1 MKLHQQWKIQIFR
14 VLSLNYTRQYYIDK
28 IRGFYNSDL
37 IKVISGIRRCGKSCF
52 LLSVME
58 DLKAQGVKEKDILYL
73 NLDKR
78 GYRKIKTP
86 DALEEAIEALITDG
100 DFKYL
105 FIDEIQNVDGFE
117 EVINGFREDGNFSIF
132 ITGSNSY
139 LLSGELATKLTGR
152 YIEIEMFTLNFREY
166 LEMKAFFGKE
176 IKENKVEEFNEY
188 IRFGGFPKVLEF
200 DDPNDKDTYIAE
212 VISQILEKDVVKHK
226 KIRNRSVFDKVMTYV
241 INNFGATMSLSS
253 IAEYF
258 DKQEHISIRTET
270 LNNYLQILE
279 NAKIIYKC
287 SRFDI
292 KSKKSLRGEQKYYL
306 ADLGIY
312 FSRNVD
318 ARINYGPVLENIV
331 YTYLSAKNYKI
342 SVGRIGKLE
351 CDFITRVSDE
361 YRYIQVA
368 MTIMSPETEEREYK
382 PFTMI
387 RDNYPKYLLTI
398 DTLLQKRDGV
408 IHKNIVEFISA
419 DENL

>member
-1 MKLHQQWKIQIFR
+1 MRTRKGRCIMMKKQI
-14 VLSLNYTRQYYIDK
+14 YTRKYYIDK

-37 IKVISGIRRCGKSCF
+37 IKVVTGIRRCGKSCF

-58 DLKAQGVKEKDILYL
+58 DLKASGVNEKDILYL

-86 DALEEAIEALITDG
+86 DELENAIETLITD
-100 DFKYL
+100 DDYKYL
-105 FIDEIQNVDGFE
+105 FIDEIQNVTGFE

-166 LEMKAFFGKE
+166 LEMKEFYGKK
-176 IKENKVEEFNEY
+176 IKDNKTEEFTDY
-188 IRFGGFPKVLEF
+188 IRFGGFPKVIEF
-200 DDPNDKDTYIAE
+200 DNPDDKDTYVSE
-212 VISQILEKDVVKHK
+212 VISQILDKDVIRHK

-241 INNFGATMSLSS
+241 INNFGCTMSLSN
-253 IAEYF
+253 IADYF
-258 DKQEHISIRTET
+258 KNQENIAIRTET

-287 SRFDI
+287 PRFDV

-318 ARINYGPVLENIV
+318 ARINYGPVLENII

-351 CDFITRVSDE
+351 CDFITRTNDE
-361 YRYIQVA
+361 YRYIQVS

-408 IHKNIVEFISA
+408 IHKNIIDFISK

>member
-1 MKLHQQWKIQIFR
+1 MKKKI
-14 VLSLNYTRQYYIDK
+14 YARQYYLDK
-28 IRGFYNSDL
+28 IRGFYDSDL
-37 IKVISGIRRCGKSCF
+37 IKVITGIRRCGKSYF

-58 DLKAQGVKEKDILYL
+58 DLKARGVPEKDILYL

-86 DALEEAIEALITDG
+86 DALESAIEGLITDD

-105 FIDEIQNVDGFE
+105 FIDEVQNVEGFE
-117 EVINGFREDGNFSIF
+117 EVVNAFREEGNFSIF

-139 LLSGELATKLTGR
+139 LLSGELSTKLTGR
-152 YIEIEMFTLNFREY
+152 YIEIEMFTLSFREY
-166 LEMKAFFGKE
+166 LEMKAFFGKD
-176 IKENKVEEFNEY
+176 IKANKTEEFNEY
-188 IRFGGFPKVLEF
+188 IRFGGFPKAIEF
-200 DDPNDKDTYIAE
+200 DNPADKETYIAD
-212 VISQILEKDVVKHK
+212 VISQILDKDVVKHK

-241 INNFGATMSLSS
+241 INNFGGTTSLSG
-253 IAEYF
+253 IADYF
-258 DKQEHISIRTET
+258 KTQEHINIRTET

-287 SRFDI
+287 PRFDV

-312 FSRNVD
+312 FARNVD

-351 CDFITRVSDE
+351 CDFITRTDDE

-382 PFTMI
+382 PFGMI
-387 RDNYPKYLLTI
+387 RDNYPKYLFTM

-408 IHKNIVEFISA
+408 IHKNVVDFIA
-419 DENL
+419 VDENL